1 MRLRPTGS
9 SLVLAGSLCFSLF
22 NAACADTLFKQATL
36 FDGTGKKPFVADVLV
51 KDGRI
56 SQIAASISD
65 AGNAEVIDASG
76 KAMLPGFFDIHV
88 HWTPG
93 GEPPSIPAIA
103 EQYVIHGV
111 TTVTDFHSAPES
123 YAPKRAWLANLSAPH
138 VAFAARMSTPGGHG
152 AMWADNHTTYKIST
166 PEDAAVA
173 MKTLAPYK
181 PDLIKLF
188 ADGWRYG
195 RKEENTSMD
204 ELTMKGMADAA
215 HPLGLPVVA
224 HVVTVD
230 RAKKAAGAGVDVL
243 VHAVQDGD
251 ADEELVQAMLS
262 ANMTYSPSLA
272 VYEVTEAKK
281 AYYDEEALAMADNR
295 QKHSMYNL
303 KLFSEAGIPVATGT
317 DAGMPKTPHGSS
329 THREMELLVA
339 GGLTPE
345 QALVAATRNSAAA
358 QNLLDD
364 RGTLEA
370 GKRAD
375 LVIID
380 GTPWESISDT
390 RKVEQVW
397 IDGELKAR
405 NNTLVTPQPEGLPA
419 AVKATALIDDFE
431 SSSGRTALNTV
442 YINHRDT
449 GVGHSRSL
457 SQRVPKEDGSGYAYF
472 MQAALSNKEEPE
484 ASVRMHFTP
493 GAVVPVD
500 ASAYKGITL
509 SVRGEGA
516 YFVSLTTGSGEC
528 ETSFSATPAWQTV
541 QLPFSA
547 FCDGKLDSAQL
558 LMLETGKHGKAGD
571 SVWMSMDDI
580 SFY

>member
-1 MRLRPTGS
+1 M
-9 SLVLAGSLCFSLF
+9 
-22 NAACADTLFKQATL
+22 
-36 FDGTGKKPFVADVLV
+36 
-51 KDGRI
+51 
-56 SQIAASISD
+56 
-65 AGNAEVIDASG
+65 
-76 KAMLPGFFDIHV
+76 

-345 QALVAATRNSAAA
+345 QALVAFTTSIAAA
-358 QNLLDD
+358 TADTMASEIGVLSPNPVMITDPRKIVEPGTDGGISLEGTIASLLSSVSMSMLSFAAFLLVIEQNHPLYSSFEINHLYISAFFGFFGSIIDSFL
-364 RGTLEA
+364 GATLENR
-370 GKRAD
+370 GI
-375 LVIID
+375 LGNSGVNFCSI
-380 GTPWESISDT
+380 TLTVLLSLLFLSIS
-390 RKVEQVW
+390 
-397 IDGELKAR
+397 
-405 NNTLVTPQPEGLPA
+405 
-419 AVKATALIDDFE
+419 
-431 SSSGRTALNTV
+431 
-442 YINHRDT
+442 
-449 GVGHSRSL
+449 
-457 SQRVPKEDGSGYAYF
+457 
-472 MQAALSNKEEPE
+472 
-484 ASVRMHFTP
+484 
-493 GAVVPVD
+493 
-500 ASAYKGITL
+500 
-509 SVRGEGA
+509 
-516 YFVSLTTGSGEC
+516 
-528 ETSFSATPAWQTV
+528 
-541 QLPFSA
+541 
-547 FCDGKLDSAQL
+547 
-558 LMLETGKHGKAGD
+558 
-571 SVWMSMDDI
+571 
-580 SFY
+580 